1 MLTPA
6 AVKAAQPMARA
17 YKLFDAGGLF
27 LFVAPSG
34 LKSWRV
40 KYRRAGKEK
49 LATLGQYPTVSLP
62 EARSMRDGLK
72 QRLKDGGCGEAK
84 ITPTTFE
91 QLGRAWHANQ
101 TPRWSIAHADDVLAC
116 LERDVFPA
124 LGKNPAASIDAPM
137 LLELLEAVEARG
149 CLATAKRLRQR
160 LSAIFAFG
168 IARHLCAA
176 DPAAILGR
184 AMQPARPPRNHPAL
198 VSIEECRVLLA
209 AADRQIAP
217 ARVKLASRFL
227 ALTAVRLDAVRG
239 MRWNEIEGW
248 GGSEPIWRV
257 PSVRMKLAKVK
268 KGDERFDHVV
278 PLSAQACQVVQDLHD
293 LMRDEGRGLPDSDQ
307 LVFSRGAAPMGE
319 GAIRQLYIDAGY
331 RGRHVPHGWRASFST
346 ILNEELRGEGDII
359 EQALAHTPKDK
370 VKAAYDRAEQMAR
383 RRALFDQWGAM
394 LAV

>member
-1 MLTPA
+1 
-6 AVKAAQPMARA
+6 
-17 YKLFDAGGLF
+17 
-27 LFVAPSG
+27 
-34 LKSWRV
+34 
-40 KYRRAGKEK
+40 
-49 LATLGQYPTVSLP
+49 
-62 EARSMRDGLK
+62 
-72 QRLKDGGCGEAK
+72 
-84 ITPTTFE
+84 
-91 QLGRAWHANQ
+91 
-101 TPRWSIAHADDVLAC
+101 
-116 LERDVFPA
+116 
-124 LGKNPAASIDAPM
+124 
-137 LLELLEAVEARG
+137 
-149 CLATAKRLRQR
+149 
-160 LSAIFAFG
+160 
-168 IARHLCAA
+168 
-176 DPAAILGR
+176 
-184 AMQPARPPRNHPAL
+184 
-198 VSIEECRVLLA
+198 VLLA